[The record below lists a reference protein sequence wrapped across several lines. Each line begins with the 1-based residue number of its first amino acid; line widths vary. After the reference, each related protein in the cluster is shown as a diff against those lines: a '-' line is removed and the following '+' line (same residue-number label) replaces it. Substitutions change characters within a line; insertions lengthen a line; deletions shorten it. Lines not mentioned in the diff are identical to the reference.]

1 MKALKALAIALTVYV
16 CIVVAFE
23 TLVVVMGK
31 RQAEHGVG
39 PDEKFIVITTTDSNG
54 SRDTVIGSVDLD
66 GKTYVA
72 ANHWPR
78 GWYDRAVAHPD
89 VEITRAGERAPYHP
103 VIVDGDERDR
113 VAAGYRLP
121 FAVRFLTGFPP
132 RSYLRLDPR

>member
-1 MKALKALAIALTVYV
+1 MKALKTLAIVLAVYV
-16 CIVVAFE
+16 GIFVAFE

-31 RQAEHGVG
+31 RQAEHGLQPG
-39 PDEKFIVITTTDSNG
+39 EQFIVITTTDSGG
-54 SRDTVIGSVDLD
+54 SRDTVIGSVDVD

-89 VEITRAGERAPYHP
+89 VEITRAGARAPYHA
-103 VIVDGDERDR
+103 VVVDGDERDR

-121 FAVRFLTGFPP
+121 FVVRFLTGFPP